1 MNITVTEFANAS
13 LCLNHEGSR
22 LEMQNR
28 KSCAVIMTESGLIQF
43 SQNAGNVL
51 SSAVSPV
58 FIPEGASYIN
68 TCLEDATSMMI
79 NFHAKTDITE
89 IVPLPC
95 TNFLSVK
102 PYFES
107 LKILSLKSI
116 ASELSF
122 AEKCKAASD
131 IYSVLGILSES
142 GKSTSETELIFRNAS
157 EFIAASIG
165 DKNLDCQSLASH
177 FNISEVYLRRIFVKH
192 SGLPTW
198 KYIKKLR
205 LEEARRLLSEK
216 MSVKSTADITGFS
229 DIYSFSRAYSD
240 YFGFPPSK
248 T

>member
-28 KSCAVIMTESGLIQF
+28 KSCAVIMTESGHIRF
-43 SQNAGNVL
+43 SQNGKDII

-58 FIPEGASYIN
+58 FIPQGAYYIN
-68 TCLEDATSMMI
+68 TCLEDAKSMMI
-79 NFHAKTDITE
+79 NFYADTDITE
-89 IVPLPC
+89 IRQLPC
-95 TNFLSVK
+95 TNFASVK
-102 PYFES
+102 PYFEM
-107 LKILSLKSI
+107 LKILSLKSV
-116 ASELSF
+116 ASKLSF
-122 AEKCKAASD
+122 AEKCRAKAD
-131 IYSVLGILSES
+131 LYSVLGILFENSA
-142 GKSTSETELIFRNAS
+142 STCDTELIFRNAS
-157 EFIAASIG
+157 EYIAASIG
-165 DKNLDCQSLASH
+165 NKDLDCQSLASQ
-177 FNISEVYLRRIFVKH
+177 FNISEVYLRRIFLKY

-205 LEEARRLLSEK
+205 LEEARKLLSEK